1 MGFESFQIKLEGG
14 TKTSSEAISAIRS
27 LGNAVP
33 DDESMMMPGS
43 AYFLLKDGRHAI
55 EMEVMDAPMR
65 ISCRFTLCHPSSVD
79 AVFFDLARR
88 LMALL
93 DMRVTICDDV
103 PPEHETPFT
112 LDRIEEFTKA
122 ASACL
127 TVRRAE
133 WQGAFGMRQ
142 LGATTNEVHQ
152 HIILPQCQAYV
163 DKAG

>member
-1 MGFESFQIKLEGG
+1 
-14 TKTSSEAISAIRS
+14 
-27 LGNAVP
+27 
-33 DDESMMMPGS
+33 
-43 AYFLLKDGRHAI
+43 
-55 EMEVMDAPMR
+55 
-65 ISCRFTLCHPSSVD
+65 VD
-79 AVFFDLARR
+79 PVFFDLARR

-93 DMRVTICDDV
+93 DMRATICDD
-103 PPEHETPFT
+103 EHETAFS
-112 LDRIEEFTKA
+112 LDRIEEFAKA